1 LNRRNQIVR
10 YYDVSICESGHPR
23 DPQAEATPLP
33 AGAGRLGAAT
43 AQDRLGAELDRPWGV
58 LWVGAIAFAA
68 LVSTGCGTS
77 TQGGYPA
84 EYPAEG
90 KTAGPGEVRMLYACR
105 DGEQVEVRFLEA
117 RRGIALVSRRG
128 RTLQLKLQ
136 SDASGN
142 IYSDGRTTMR
152 SKGRDLRLEMR
163 GMEPIECRSQSSD

>member
-1 LNRRNQIVR
+1 MRC
-10 YYDVSICESGHPR
+10 YDVLVCESGHPL
-23 DPQAEATPLP
+23 DPQGEATSLRTD
-33 AGAGRLGAAT
+33 AGRLWATVQHRLGAA
-43 AQDRLGAELDRPWGV
+43 LDRPKGCRR
-58 LWVGAIAFAA
+58 VGAVVFAA

-84 EYPAEG
+84 EYPSDG

-105 DGEQVEVRFLEA
+105 DGEQIDVRFLDA
-117 RRGIALVSRRG
+117 QGGIALVSRRG
-128 RTLQLKLQ
+128 RTLQLKQQ

-152 SKGRDLRLEMR
+152 SKGRDLRLEMQ